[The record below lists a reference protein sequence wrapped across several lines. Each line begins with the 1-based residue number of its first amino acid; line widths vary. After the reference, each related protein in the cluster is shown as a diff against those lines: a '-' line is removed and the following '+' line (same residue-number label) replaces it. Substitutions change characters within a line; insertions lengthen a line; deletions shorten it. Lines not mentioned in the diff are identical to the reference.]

1 MRTTGGTVAAFVGDD
16 RREGEGVRIGRAQPN
31 GRESRVPGN
40 EVSNDVRVADVTIRS
55 APVVPLRLSVGAAR
69 KVARLKASTVVLV
82 EEAGRIIGLLDERAL
97 AAADDDE
104 PIARRVRPILFSLQP
119 TATAARARELFVK
132 QNVTTLPV
140 AAGAF
145 LLGVVARADV
155 ERALAVSDVGVTMVG
170 RRAAA

>member
-31 GRESRVPGN
+31 DRESRVPR
-40 EVSNDVRVADVTIRS
+40 NDVRVADVTIRS

-155 ERALAVSDVGVTMVG
+155 ERALAVADVGVTMVG